1 MHTPPYTP
9 VEQRDRETFLALMW
23 ALSYPGSLYTLPAAD
38 DAPLAVIAA
47 ALLDLET
54 SFFTPDPGLQARL
67 AQTGARALPPERA
80 AYHFYPALTPADM
93 PHVAAASPGSMLYP
107 DRAAT
112 LFIGCA
118 LDGDSPAFALRG
130 PGISGAHAVRIGG
143 LPADFWSQRQRAM
156 RFPLGWDVFLVDGL
170 RVLGL
175 PRTTAVEG
183 A

>member
-9 VEQRDRETFLALMW
+9 AEQRDRETFLALMW
-23 ALSYPGSLYTLPAAD
+23 ALSYPGTIYTLPAAG
-38 DAPLAVIAA
+38 DAPLALIAT

-54 SFFTPDPGLQARL
+54 SFFTPDPALQARL
-67 AQTGARALPPERA
+67 AQTGARALPPEHA
-80 AYHFYPALTPADM
+80 AYHFYPALGPADM

-112 LFIGCA
+112 LVIGCA
-118 LDGDSPAFALRG
+118 LDDSGPPFTLRG
-130 PGISGAHAVRIGG
+130 PGINGAHTARVGG
-143 LPADFWSQRQRAM
+143 LPPDFWTQRQRAA
-156 RFPLGWDVFLVDGL
+156 RYPLGWDVFLVDSL

-183 A
+183 G

>member
-1 MHTPPYTP
+1 MHTPPDTP
-9 VEQRDRETFLALMW
+9 AEQRDRETFLALMW

-38 DAPLAVIAA
+38 APLALIAA

-54 SFFTPDPGLQARL
+54 SFFTPDPAWQTRL

-93 PHVAAASPGSMLYP
+93 PQVAAASPGSMLYP

-112 LFIGCA
+112 LVIGCA
-118 LDGDSPAFALRG
+118 LDDSGPAFTLRG
-130 PGISGAHAVRIGG
+130 PGINGARTARLGG
-143 LPADFWSQRQRAM
+143 LPPDFWAQRRRAA
-156 RFPLGWDVFLVDGL
+156 RYPLGWDVLLIDGL

-183 A
+183 G